1 MLATKSDPKALDA
14 GVDSLD
20 GTELNT
26 HVLPISYTR
35 SY

>member
-20 GTELNT
+20 GTELI
-26 HVLPISYTR
+26 LMSSLKLYQSY
-35 SY
+35 